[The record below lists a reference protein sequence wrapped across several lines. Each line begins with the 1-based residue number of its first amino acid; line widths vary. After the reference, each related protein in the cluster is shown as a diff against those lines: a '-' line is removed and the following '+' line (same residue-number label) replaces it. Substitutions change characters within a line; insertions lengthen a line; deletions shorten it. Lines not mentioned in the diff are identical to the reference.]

1 MRFAAKPYLP
11 FNSSDPASYV
21 VASAFHQPVNNRE
34 TLNAYIRTLG
44 KDPDVIWK
52 NIETI
57 ISDVYVTKAPAI
69 SEVTKKFGSSR
80 QFFEMVRFDF
90 MVDSDL
96 NVYLMEVNMSPNLA
110 ANSRHQLR
118 SWFEYVVFN
127 TLSVA
132 GLANSF
138 GSLKPTGDLGVPL
151 VEDKDLVVFN
161 DVCSSD
167 ECRRSCSQVECRVCF
182 FCLSRHLKSVLKDA
196 VFEHRSRWNMKRLIP
211 SQKRD
216 TVSTDINAIQKQWF
230 HGKCQ
235 QDISWCS

>member
-1 MRFAAKPYLP
+1 M
-11 FNSSDPASYV
+11 
-21 VASAFHQPVNNRE
+21 
-34 TLNAYIRTLG
+34 NAYVRTLG

-52 NIETI
+52 SIETI
-57 ISDVYVTKAPAI
+57 ISDVYVTKAPSI
-69 SEVTKKFGSSR
+69 SKVTKKFGSSR
-80 QFFEMVRFDF
+80 QFFELVRFDF
-90 MVDSDL
+90 IVDSDF
-96 NVYLMEVNMSPNLA
+96 NVYVMEANFSPNLYPG
-110 ANSRHQLR
+110 SRQQLKPWVD
-118 SWFEYVVFN
+118 SGLFN

-132 GLANSF
+132 GLAN
-138 GSLKPTGDLGVPL
+138 GLRKLKQTDKLDVPL
-151 VEDKDLVVFN
+151 VNDQDLVVFN